1 MAQIPYIYLI
11 RTIGLDAFLV
21 YELENTTEMNM
32 TEISSILREMGCQTL
47 PQKIRIGNHYSDTV
61 WVEYVY
67 NTRLGKYIRL
77 TLDEDDDLQPKRK
90 K

>member
-1 MAQIPYIYLI
+1 MATIPYIHLI
-11 RTIGLDAFLV
+11 RTGGLDAFLV
-21 YELENTTEMNM
+21 YELENTQVMNM
-32 TEISSILREMGCQTL
+32 DEIKRILQEMGCHSF

-67 NTRLGKYIRL
+67 NSNLGKYRCI
-77 TLDEDDDLQPKRK
+77 TLDDEALQPKRK